1 MESGDDSI
9 PEVVLENSESGL
21 RVVRIDDAEQPAD
34 RDLIVHPFKRW
45 VNSLRTKKGRRPCL
59 EKYVE
64 GWPTVDGNNLSPHQG
79 SQEQQWEQLSGH
91 SSQLG
96 TVKTT
101 SMSIAS
107 QSVVRSRGTTQS
119 TTNQSGNSDTRTSVD
134 SLRPTLSPTIDE
146 AAHSRSIKR
155 RHLLQ
160 EIVRTESDY
169 VFGLKSLSDV
179 CLWIH
184 ILLAC

>member
-1 MESGDDSI
+1 M
-9 PEVVLENSESGL
+9 
-21 RVVRIDDAEQPAD
+21 
-34 RDLIVHPFKRW
+34 
-45 VNSLRTKKGRRPCL
+45 